1 MAFGM
6 EILTTEGFK
15 SVSNLRTLREVYRD
29 TKTTST
35 GSQAIPGGAD
45 STNSLISFVTNDGLD
60 PPQFSWSGSTLS
72 WSEGNYGSDP
82 TANFELVVF
91 LYR

>member
-1 MAFGM
+1 MAYGM

-15 SVSNLRTLREVYRD
+15 SVLDLRSLREVYRD

-35 GSQAIPGGAD
+35 GSQVIPGGAT
-45 STNSLISFVTNDGLD
+45 SSNSLISIVTNDGFD

-72 WSEGNYGSDP
+72 WVEGNYGSDP
-82 TANFELVVF
+82 TSDFDLVVF
-91 LYR
+91 LYK

>member
-1 MAFGM
+1 MAYGM

-15 SVSNLRTLREVYRD
+15 NVSDLRSLREVYRD

-35 GSQAIPGGAD
+35 GSQAIPGGAT
-45 STNSLISFVTNDGLD
+45 SSNSLISIVTNDGFD

-72 WSEGNYGSDP
+72 WDEGPLENVTSD
-82 TANFELVVF
+82 FDLVVF
-91 LYR
+91 LYK